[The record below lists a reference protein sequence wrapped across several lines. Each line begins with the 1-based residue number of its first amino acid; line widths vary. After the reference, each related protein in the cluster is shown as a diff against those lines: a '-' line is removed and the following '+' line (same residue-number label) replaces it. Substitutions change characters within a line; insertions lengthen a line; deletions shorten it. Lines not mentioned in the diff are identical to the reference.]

1 MLELAGLYLR
11 RLGSVISSG
20 EGGRQAEAIDVPGH
34 QSGQSSYASRGGW
47 SSVLWAKMGGISIAW
62 SRFEGEERAV
72 FGKRQCDQGQGMYGG
87 SHAKRLRGSSGDE
100 GGLR

>member
-1 MLELAGLYLR
+1 VLELAGLYLR

-47 SSVLWAKMGGISIAW
+47 SSVLWAKMGGIGIAW

-72 FGKRQCDQGQGMYGG
+72 FGEPSLANDNVTKGRVCT
-87 SHAKRLRGSSGDE
+87 E
-100 GGLR
+100 GAM